1 MVTHRPQKTTSKV
14 FGARVGS
21 VILELLKQGTMS
33 SPHSILSI
41 RPPGSRGLGADE
53 SQATP

>member
-41 RPPGSRGLGADE
+41 RPPGPRGLGADE